1 MKGLQEKTND
11 GIFLHI
17 KHGTICE
24 ESKTPKEKFVPV
36 EVTNPRSGQVSTKYI
51 KPYKLVEA
59 MIKRIEWYEREY
71 DGTPFMGWKLVL
83 DADGV
88 ICTLDLPLQSQTAT
102 RFMKLAENLDFSV
115 PVEFSA
121 WKTADDKTALSVK
134 QNGVQVPQKYTKDN
148 PGDCPPPVQ
157 GFGKKWN
164 YDAQTQFLHE
174 RMTHVVI
181 PRLVALHGA
190 EREQAESQ
198 NGTGAQSAD
207 TPAHTADGAEITDPM
222 EAIRRSVKALAGTKV
237 VDNATEEKILKDY
250 FGTDKWNEVEMLPV
264 GLLKAQAVKL
274 DDLIPF

>member
-1 MKGLQEKTND
+1 MKGLQEKGEG

-36 EVTNPRSGQVSTKYI
+36 EVTNPRSGQTSTKYI

-71 DGTPFMGWKLVL
+71 DGTPFMGWKIVL
-83 DADGV
+83 NADGTV
-88 ICTLDLPLQSQTAT
+88 CTLDLPLQSQTAT
-102 RFMKLAENLDFSV
+102 RFMKLAENLDFTK

-134 QNGVQVPQKYTKDN
+134 QDGQNVSQKYTKDN
-148 PGDCPPPVQ
+148 PNGCPPPVQ

-174 RMTHVVI
+174 RMTQVVI
-181 PRLVALHGA
+181 PKLNALRGLEVEESAEPKEPAEPTSGGA
-190 EREQAESQ
+190 
-198 NGTGAQSAD
+198 
-207 TPAHTADGAEITDPM
+207 PIKDPM
-222 EAIRRSVKALAGTKV
+222 EAIKRTVKALAGTKV
-237 VDNATEEKILKDY
+237 VDNASEGQILMDY
-250 FGTDKWNEVEMLPV
+250 FGTSNWDEIAALPEA
-264 GLLKAQAVKL
+264 LLKAQAGKL
-274 DDLIPF
+274 DNLIPF

>member
-1 MKGLQEKTND
+1 MKGLQEKGEG

-59 MIKRIEWYEREY
+59 MIRRIEWYERDF
-71 DGTPFMGWKLVL
+71 DGTPFMGWKIVL

-88 ICTLDLPLQSQTAT
+88 PCTLDLPLQSQTAT
-102 RFMKLAENLDFSV
+102 RFMKLAENLDFTK

-121 WKTADDKTALSVK
+121 WKTPEDKTALSVK
-134 QNGVQVPQKYTKDN
+134 QEGNNVPQKYTKDN

-174 RMTHVVI
+174 RMTQVVI
-181 PRLVALHGA
+181 PKLNALRGLDKPDEPA
-190 EREQAESQ
+190 AAGD
-198 NGTGAQSAD
+198 NGNMVDAGD
-207 TPAHTADGAEITDPM
+207 EEEITDPFKM
-222 EAIRRSVKALAGTKV
+222 IQRSVKALAGTKV
-237 VDNATEEKILKDY
+237 VDGADGNQILQNY
-250 FGTDKWNEVEMLPV
+250 FGTTNWEEIEKLPESF
-264 GLLKAQAVKL
+264 LKAQAKKL
-274 DDLIPF
+274 DDQIPF

>member
-1 MKGLQEKTND
+1 MKGLQEKTD
-11 GIFLHI
+11 GGIFLHI

-24 ESKTPKEKFVPV
+24 ESKTPKEKFVPI
-36 EVTNPRSGQVSTKYI
+36 EVTNPRSGVSSTKYI

-88 ICTLDLPLQSQTAT
+88 PCTLDLPLQSQTAT
-102 RFMKLAENLDFSV
+102 RFMKLAENIDFTL

-121 WKTADDKTALSVK
+121 WKTLDDKTALSVK
-134 QNGVQVPQKYTKDN
+134 QGGVNVPQKYTKDN

-174 RMTHVVI
+174 RMTQVVI
-181 PRLVALHGA
+181 PRLNALRGSEVAEKPSEETVSSNGDLDTSDITNPL
-190 EREQAESQ
+190 ES
-198 NGTGAQSAD
+198 
-207 TPAHTADGAEITDPM
+207 IK
-222 EAIRRSVKALAGTKV
+222 RSVKALAGTKV
-237 VDNATEEKILKDY
+237 VDNADEPMILMQYFGMKDWEKIAA
-250 FGTDKWNEVEMLPV
+250 LPED
-264 GLLKAQAVKL
+264 LLKAQAARL

>member
-1 MKGLQEKTND
+1 MKGLQEKTD
-11 GIFLHI
+11 GGIFLHI

-24 ESKTPKEKFVPV
+24 ESKTPKDKFVAI
-36 EVTNPRSGQVSTKYI
+36 EVTNPRSGQTSTKYI

-88 ICTLDLPLQSQTAT
+88 ACTLDLPLQSQTAT
-102 RFMKLAENLDFSV
+102 RFMKLAENLDFTK

-121 WKTADDKTALSVK
+121 WKTPEDKTALSVK
-134 QNGVQVPQKYTKDN
+134 QEGNNVPQKYTKDN

-174 RMTHVVI
+174 KMTQVVI
-181 PRLVALHGA
+181 PKLNALRGVEE
-190 EREQAESQ
+190 EREAEAATT
-198 NGTGAQSAD
+198 NGNALA
-207 TPAHTADGAEITDPM
+207 PNNDGSDITDPFS
-222 EAIRRSVKALAGTKV
+222 AIQRSIKALAGIKEAG
-237 VDNATEEKILKDY
+237 NKSENQLLEEY
-250 FGTDKWNEVEMLPV
+250 FGTTNWDEIEKLPEAF
-264 GLLKAQAVKL
+264 LRKQAAKL
-274 DDLIPF
+274 DEMIPF